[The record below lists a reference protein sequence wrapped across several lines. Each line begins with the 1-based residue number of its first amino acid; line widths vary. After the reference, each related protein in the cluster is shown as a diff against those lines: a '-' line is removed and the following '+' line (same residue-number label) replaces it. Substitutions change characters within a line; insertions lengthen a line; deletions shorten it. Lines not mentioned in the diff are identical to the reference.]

1 MIDNDLLDFYN
12 KIIDDDLEKRILV
25 MLEEGEDFEEI
36 LKKLLFYKEVD

>member
-36 LKKLLFYKEVD
+36 LKKILFNKEVD